1 MNTWLNR
8 GIGWVRVTC
17 LSLVL
22 LSGCGDSGLSS
33 ELDTMQRALWQAS
46 GAVRDDRGG
55 TLLHAMEAFDQA
67 ATRARPQLAK
77 ATPEEGGRFETL
89 HEEFELL
96 LASPNGRA
104 VVGTI
109 TTGASAPKFIDL
121 QARLFTP

>member
-17 LSLVL
+17 LSLSLVL

-55 TLLHAMEAFDQA
+55 TLLHAMEDRNDRIGL
-67 ATRARPQLAK
+67 ATLCVGVGQGLAMII
-77 ATPEEGGRFETL
+77 ER
-89 HEEFELL
+89 
-96 LASPNGRA
+96 
-104 VVGTI
+104 
-109 TTGASAPKFIDL
+109 
-121 QARLFTP
+121 